1 MYVHVYSEY
10 TSYQRS
16 CAGQRD
22 LTTKSFGYMAHQ
34 HVGGPYDVRLT
45 GVRLP
50 VADAPLCGV
59 RAVIWQLLR
68 QLLKISA
75 LFLLLLQYC
84 KFNIAISDVAQAC
97 KQLLAEGRLI
107 EMKKRRSDY
116 FQKMA
121 VRHSSQGA
129 DDDPGVMPKLR
140 LDFNRKEQGALMKYA
155 QRVRSLYKCVLLS
168 ACCACA
174 SAHHAL
180 THSHAYSLT
189 RSLAPPH
196 LLAHSSLSFRC
207 VGVLAA
213 AREQR
218 VHGSR
223 CRPGHARRHD
233 EPASAQGHGGR
244 EDRQQ
249 V

>member
-1 MYVHVYSEY
+1 
-10 TSYQRS
+10 
-16 CAGQRD
+16 
-22 LTTKSFGYMAHQ
+22 
-34 HVGGPYDVRLT
+34 
-45 GVRLP
+45 
-50 VADAPLCGV
+50 
-59 RAVIWQLLR
+59 
-68 QLLKISA
+68 
-75 LFLLLLQYC
+75 
-84 KFNIAISDVAQAC
+84 
-97 KQLLAEGRLI
+97 
-107 EMKKRRSDY
+107 MKKRRSDY

-223 CRPGHARRHD
+223 CHARRRRCAGGTAD
-233 EPASAQGHGGR
+233 EKIASKCDNNETVSKRLMAMVESRNLVDTVRDAGSWDTFSSRHSEVWKGDDGSQLMEVAINLNAKTKSPKSTGS
-244 EDRQQ
+244 
-249 V
+249 